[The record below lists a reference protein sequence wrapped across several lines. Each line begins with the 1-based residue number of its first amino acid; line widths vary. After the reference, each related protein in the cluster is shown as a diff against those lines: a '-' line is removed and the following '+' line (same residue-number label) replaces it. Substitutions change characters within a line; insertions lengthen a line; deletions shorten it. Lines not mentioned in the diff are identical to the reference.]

1 MKKINHLQA
10 ITVSFFTM
18 IIIVSW
24 SCSASRKQ
32 AVSCPEFPENRYKTV
47 EHNSRTKRHETTFTY
62 RQNRNQSKKK
72 GSSIYSVKIKQGI
85 QLPDSKETS
94 DRLVYLTNDVLQ
106 SKQPDRIEY
115 TDQLV
120 LSDIE
125 FIHPANDISGYHK
138 TKYRKERK
146 RNTSAVIMQV
156 AGCDTVILR
165 KGNSIVVRVLEV
177 GRDQI
182 KYKKCNNPDGP
193 LYSMGISEIYMIK
206 YNNGTRDFF
215 DQSSSDSYGEKA
227 PPVRSEGMSIASFV
241 CGIGGLIIF
250 GIPLG
255 ILALVFGGI
264 GLNKIRQFPDRFSGK
279 GFAIAGIILGL
290 IDIIGVLLILAS
302 M

>member
-106 SKQPDRIEY
+106 SKQLISWFC
-115 TDQLV
+115 QILN
-120 LSDIE
+120 L
-125 FIHPANDISGYHK
+125 FILQMIFQAIIK
-138 TKYRKERK
+138 Q
-146 RNTSAVIMQV
+146 NTGKNENV
-156 AGCDTVILR
+156 
-165 KGNSIVVRVLEV
+165 
-177 GRDQI
+177 
-182 KYKKCNNPDGP
+182 
-193 LYSMGISEIYMIK
+193 
-206 YNNGTRDFF
+206 
-215 DQSSSDSYGEKA
+215 
-227 PPVRSEGMSIASFV
+227 
-241 CGIGGLIIF
+241 
-250 GIPLG
+250 IPL
-255 ILALVFGGI
+255 
-264 GLNKIRQFPDRFSGK
+264 
-279 GFAIAGIILGL
+279 
-290 IDIIGVLLILAS
+290 LL
-302 M
+302 